1 MVAAQNLSKTFHVRE
16 LTDMDVE
23 IVLELCRK
31 NKIFYQYHPHFV
43 TRASILSDMKALPPG
58 KSYADKLY
66 VGFFEDGR
74 LAAVMDLILNY
85 PEEHIAHIGFFMVD
99 VEKQGLGVGSQI
111 VGDTIAYL
119 REDGFMKFRLGVD
132 KGNPQSLAFWKKN
145 GFAVVSE
152 DTYIRMER

>member
-1 MVAAQNLSKTFHVRE
+1 MVAAQNLSKMFHVRE

-31 NKIFYQYHPHFV
+31 NKIFYQYHPPFV

-85 PEEHIAHIGFFMVD
+85 PEEHIAHIGLFMVD

-119 REDGFMKFRLGVD
+119 REEGFMKFRLGVD

>member
-1 MVAAQNLSKTFHVRE
+1 
-16 LTDMDVE
+16 
-23 IVLELCRK
+23 
-31 NKIFYQYHPHFV
+31 
-43 TRASILSDMKALPPG
+43 MKALPPG

-119 REDGFMKFRLGVD
+119 REEGFMKFRLGVD